1 MDLAEFIKEVGGGL
15 AGVVIV
21 VQGWFNWIGK
31 MIDAISARTH
41 IEPDPFADPA
51 EGGL

>member
-21 VQGWFNWIGK
+21 VRGWFNWIQYKRNSELQDK
-31 MIDAISARTH
+31 MLAH
-41 IEPDPFADPA
+41 
-51 EGGL
+51 G